1 MIKKNFIQKNNL
13 SRKSV
18 QKLSKN
24 FQKIIK
30 EIRESIENPNNI
42 FNVLSDNY
50 KFNFKIKELRR
61 FSKFNNLVIIG
72 VGGSILG
79 SEAIYEF
86 LKKKIKKKIYF

>member
-1 MIKKNFIQKNNL
+1 VIKKNITKKNNL
-13 SRKSV
+13 NRKSIP
-18 QKLSKN
+18 KLTKN

-30 EIRESIENPNNI
+30 EIKESIENSNNT

-86 LKKKIKKKIYF
+86 LKKKN

>member
-1 MIKKNFIQKNNL
+1 M
-13 SRKSV
+13 KSIP
-18 QKLSKN
+18 KLTKN

-30 EIRESIENPNNI
+30 EIKESIENSNNT

-86 LKKKIKKKIYF
+86 LKKKN